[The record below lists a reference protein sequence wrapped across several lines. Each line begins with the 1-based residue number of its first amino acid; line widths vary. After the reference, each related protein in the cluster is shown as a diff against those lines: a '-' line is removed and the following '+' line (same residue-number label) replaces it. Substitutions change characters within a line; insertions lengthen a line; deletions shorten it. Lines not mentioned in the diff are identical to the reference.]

1 MKLGV
6 IFHPRFAPE
15 TLVNYARRAEAAG
28 FDELWLWEDA
38 FLAGALT
45 SAATVLANT
54 ERIAVGIGLMPITV
68 RNPLFVAMEMT
79 TLARLYPGRFLP
91 GFGHGVDAWLKQ
103 IGAAPPS
110 TLNALAETIPAIR
123 ALLRGETVNAHGSY
137 IQLDKVKLAHTPSI
151 MPPIYIGAMREKTL
165 RLAGR
170 IGDGTIVTE
179 MSSPAYVRWAKTHI
193 QAGMAESGRADNRLV
208 VYVQCKIDPANGVSA
223 RQKVRQMF
231 SPGLIW
237 AEPHLQA
244 LGIADEVKAL
254 HEKYGMAMAEHIPD
268 AWLDDL
274 CAAGT
279 PEQAASTIQHL
290 ADAGADSIVLQPLD
304 GDPTCLDEY
313 IGYLLPLL
321 KR

>member
-15 TLVNYARRAEAAG
+15 TLVNFARRAEAAG

-54 ERIAVGIGLMPITV
+54 ERIAVGIGLMPITI
-68 RNPLFVAMEMT
+68 RNPLFIAMEMT

-103 IGAAPPS
+103 VGAAPPS
-110 TLNALAETIPAIR
+110 TLNALSETVPAVR
-123 ALLRGETVNAHGSY
+123 ALLQGKTVSAHGSY
-137 IQLDKVKLAHTPSI
+137 IQLENVKLIHTPAVV
-151 MPPIYIGAMREKTL
+151 PPIYIGAMREKTL
-165 RLAGR
+165 QLAGR
-170 IGDGTIVTE
+170 IGDGTILTE

-193 QAGMAESGRADNRLV
+193 QAGMTEAGRLDNQLV
-208 VYVQCKIDPANGVSA
+208 VYVQCKVDPTNGATA
-223 RQKVRQMF
+223 RQKVRQML
-231 SPGLIW
+231 SPGLLW
-237 AEPHLQA
+237 AEPHLKA

-254 HEKYGMAMAEHIPD
+254 HKTYGATMAEHMPD

-279 PEQAASTIQHL
+279 PDQAAATIQRL
-290 ADAGADSIVLQPLD
+290 VEAGADSIVLQPLD
-304 GDPTCLDEY
+304 GDPNCLDEY
-313 IGYLLPLL
+313 ITHLLPRLG
-321 KR
+321 R